1 MRYVANKYILKGEY
15 LEDGFADIKYFE
27 TSERYRL
34 KANNKLSFNI
44 GAAQRLSEPYGFDP
58 LAEWILAT
66 GDIHYT
72 NLAIQEGYN
81 IDVHKSEYKDP
92 NGNIVATSKEVWE
105 SVIIPNILSEYSD
118 KKRDE
123 LEHKTLQSLVIGFDY
138 YHYTK
143 NFWVHSW
150 GNIMPYHYDD
160 GGSFTYHKY
169 NDGQWY
175 DYSGGLIFGYKY
187 SKQLGT
193 FVEGKYN
200 KYWNR
205 EWYDFK
211 LGINYV
217 IF

>member
-1 MRYVANKYILKGEY
+1 M
-15 LEDGFADIKYFE
+15 FA
-27 TSERYRL
+27 
-34 KANNKLSFNI
+34 
-44 GAAQRLSEPYGFDP
+44 
-58 LAEWILAT
+58 
-66 GDIHYT
+66 
-72 NLAIQEGYN
+72 
-81 IDVHKSEYKDP
+81 SEYKDP
-92 NGNIVATSKEVWE
+92 DGNVVATSKEVWE

-123 LEHKTLQSLVIGFDY
+123 LEHKMLQSLVIGFDY
-138 YHYTK
+138 YNYTK

-187 SKQLGT
+187 NKQLGT